1 MEFTVGERICCVGR
15 TGWSKQIEKSL
26 SISFFLFHIEFLMD
40 QRLTCSDS
48 TVRPTPMQA
57 CQHYRVA
64 CKCNHKTKRKTSKMK
79 RKMFGVKRN
88 YDNTHIVWGLSHA
101 FNGKKNHGAHR
112 SLSLHKLKYNQFN
125 MNRSSYH
132 IWHVFIMQLIKVTSW
147 YFQRLLFE
155 QFSEQIFNK
164 IQHTPNNVEASTKS
178 KKNGKKTIGNDE
190 KSFISAKR

>member
-64 CKCNHKTKRKTSKMK
+64 CKCNHKTKKKTSKMK
-79 RKMFGVKRN
+79 RKMFGVTRN

-101 FNGKKNHGAHR
+101 FN
-112 SLSLHKLKYNQFN
+112 
-125 MNRSSYH
+125 
-132 IWHVFIMQLIKVTSW
+132 
-147 YFQRLLFE
+147 E
-155 QFSEQIFNK
+155 
-164 IQHTPNNVEASTKS
+164 
-178 KKNGKKTIGNDE
+178 KKTTAHIVHCHC
-190 KSFISAKR
+190 ISSSTINLIWIVRLTISDMYSLCSWLK